1 MDDMVFSGAQNFVQL
16 MPDEKNLAYGDAP
29 DCVMGEDDLVGPQSE
44 NFTDANVD
52 VDTDDED
59 IEEIERRIWR
69 DRMRLKRLKEQQ
81 QNKAKDVGSG
91 SGSGMGLTRQ
101 QLRQSQ
107 EQARRKKM
115 SRAQDGIL
123 KYMLKMMEV
132 CKAQGF
138 VYGIIPEKGKPVG
151 GASDNLRGWWK
162 EKVRFDRNGPAAIA
176 KYQADNAAPGSE
188 TESSPGLVSAH
199 SLQELQDTTLGS
211 LLSALMQHCSPPQ
224 RRFPLEKGVP
234 PPWWPCGFE
243 GWYTELGIPKEHG
256 PPPYKKPHD
265 LKKAWKVGVLTAVI
279 KHMSPDI
286 EKIRRLVRQSKCLQD
301 KMTAKEIS
309 TWLAVLKQEEEVYIK
324 QNPGAVLP
332 PSVTTLTGKVD
343 SLNSSSSEYDVDV
356 VEDCR
361 SEAPAENESELNEK
375 FVMKEEGAFGG
386 LEFIQK
392 RGAGESQLFVGN
404 QVYTCSNNQ
413 CPHSD
418 AGFGF
423 MDRNARNGHQYVC
436 KYNNSNNN
444 GTAIVVNGLFAEN
457 KPSVFFGQTQPG
469 PGLALSGLGST
480 VSNPISVSDFGIQA
494 DNQKSIGNLMGVY
507 ESNSGQKNSGD
518 GSSVSFAQPRVQV
531 EDNFFGQGNNPFE
544 DVGSGFPP
552 QQQFFN
558 REEMIAPNQTY
569 ANRQE
574 NYTVTPEYRFEPD
587 YNGQASNYYSAGY
600 QKSGWFH

>member
-1 MDDMVFSGAQNFVQL
+1 MEDMVFSGAQNFVQL
-16 MPDEKNLAYGDAP
+16 VPDEKNLAYGDGP
-29 DCVMGEDDLVGPQSE
+29 DCLMGEDDLVGHQAE
-44 NFTDANVD
+44 AFTDPNGE

-69 DRMRLKRLKEQQ
+69 DRMRLKRLKDQQ
-81 QNKAKDVGSG
+81 QNKAKDVNSG
-91 SGSGMGLTRQ
+91 TGTGLTRQ

-188 TESSPGLVSAH
+188 TESSPGLVSSH

-234 PPWWPCGFE
+234 PPWWPMGHE
-243 GWYTELGIPKEHG
+243 DWYAELGIPKEQV

-265 LKKAWKVGVLTAVI
+265 LKKAWKVAVLTAVI

-309 TWLAVLKQEEEVYIK
+309 TWLAVLKQEEEAYIK
-324 QNPGAVLP
+324 HNPGAVLP
-332 PSVTTLTGKVD
+332 LSVTTLTGKVD

-356 VEDCR
+356 VEDCK
-361 SEAPAENESELNEK
+361 SETPTENESALNEK
-375 FVMKEEGAFGG
+375 YVMEEERMFGG

-392 RGAGESQLFVGN
+392 RGAGENQLLVGN
-404 QVYTCSNNQ
+404 QIYTCSNTQ

-418 AGFGF
+418 IGYGF

-436 KYNNSNNN
+436 KYNNGNNN
-444 GTAIVVNGLFAEN
+444 GTAISVNGLFVEN
-457 KPSVFFGQTQPG
+457 KPSVFFGQTRSA
-469 PGLALSGLGST
+469 PGLSLSELGST
-480 VSNPISVSDFGIQA
+480 VGNPISISDFGIQA

-507 ESNSGQKNSGD
+507 ENNSGQKNSGD
-518 GSSVSFAQPRVQV
+518 GSSLSFVQPRVQV
-531 EDNFFGQGNNPFE
+531 EDNFFGQGNNLFE
-544 DVGSGFPP
+544 DVGSGLQP

-558 REEMIAPNQTY
+558 RQQMMSPNQTY
-569 ANRQE
+569 SSQQE
-574 NYTVTPEYRFEPD
+574 NYSVNPEHRFESGF
-587 YNGQASNYYSAGY
+587 NGQASYYPAGF
-600 QKSGWFH
+600 QKSGWFL